1 MAALIA
7 ELSIVAPNAL
17 GCAVDA
23 RAPRTLF
30 DVANAS
36 AAFAFVWLARQFC
49 DCCQNGTDVTDMD
62 MADKSYRVS
71 PIRPLGKC
79 VKFYANG
86 YERRWITLTNSSGRE
101 LQARLRRPRVVDRER
116 HGEEDGVVGWVRRT
130 QIGPTR
136 PAHL

>member
-7 ELSIVAPNAL
+7 ELSIVAPTAL

-86 YERRWITLTNSSGRE
+86 YERRWITLTNSRCPPNR
-101 LQARLRRPRVVDRER
+101 AVVDTQRARAER
-116 HGEEDGVVGWVRRT
+116 R
-130 QIGPTR
+130 
-136 PAHL
+136 

>member
-1 MAALIA
+1 MAGLIA

-62 MADKSYRVS
+62 MADRFYRVS
-71 PIRPLGKC
+71 LIRPLGKY

-86 YERRWITLTNSSGRE
+86 HDGSWDHVNQFTVPPTEQSSTFSGRVESSGPTACRSTSWRATTSSRPTS
-101 LQARLRRPRVVDRER
+101 AR
-116 HGEEDGVVGWVRRT
+116 G
-130 QIGPTR
+130 GP
-136 PAHL
+136 